1 MKNRMKLCAL
11 VMLMLPAL
19 AQAQQQFTTPEQAAT
34 SFANAVINQDKTA
47 LTEVLGDNW
56 QQYLPDDKADPEA
69 VARFIRDWKVSHN
82 IEEKG
87 DTAHLNVGQEN
98 WQLPI
103 PMVKTQAGWHFDMQ
117 RAADEI
123 LTRTIGLNELSAIQ
137 AIHAFVAAQQ
147 DYYQLAKQYAQKF
160 VSSEG
165 KKDGLYWP
173 VSPGEAPSPLGPGFS
188 PVQPGMGYHGYHFRI
203 LTAQGAEAPGGEKN
217 YIADGKMADGYA
229 LIAWPVEYGQ
239 TGIATF
245 MVNNQG
251 IVYQKDLGEQ
261 TAEKVPEIKQFNPD
275 KSWQE
280 EQQ

>member
-1 MKNRMKLCAL
+1 MKNRMKLSAL
-11 VMLMLPAL
+11 VMLMLPAFV
-19 AQAQQQFTTPEQAAT
+19 QAQQLFNTPELAAQ
-34 SFANAVINQDKTA
+34 SFATAVISQDEAA
-47 LTEVLGDNW
+47 LTKVLGDNW
-56 QQYLPDDKADPEA
+56 RQYLPDEKADPEA
-69 VARFIRDWKVSHN
+69 VARFVRDWKVSHN
-82 IEEKG
+82 IEEQG
-87 DTAHLNVGQEN
+87 ETAHLNVGQEN

-137 AIHAFVAAQQ
+137 AVQAYVAAQQ
-147 DYYQLAKQYAQKF
+147 DYYQLDQQYAQKF
-160 VSSEG
+160 VSTEG

-173 VSPGEAPSPLGPGFS
+173 AVPGEAPSPLGPSFS

-203 LTAQGAEAPGGEKN
+203 LTAQGADAPGGAKN
-217 YIADGKMADGYA
+217 YISDGKMTEGFA
-229 LIAWPVEYGQ
+229 LIAWPVEYGE
-239 TGIATF
+239 TGVTTF

-251 IVYQKDLGEQ
+251 VVYQKDLGEE
-261 TAEKVPEIKQFNPD
+261 TAEKVQEIKEFNPD

>member
-1 MKNRMKLCAL
+1 MKNRMKLSAL
-11 VMLMLPAL
+11 VMLMLPAFV
-19 AQAQQQFTTPEQAAT
+19 QAQQLFNTPELAAQ
-34 SFANAVINQDKTA
+34 SFATAVISQDEAA

-56 QQYLPDDKADPEA
+56 RQYLPDEKADPEA
-69 VARFIRDWKVSHN
+69 VARFVRDWKVSHN
-82 IEEKG
+82 IEEQG
-87 DTAHLNVGQEN
+87 ETAHLNVGQEN

-137 AIHAFVAAQQ
+137 AVQAYVAAQQ
-147 DYYQLAKQYAQKF
+147 DYYQLDQQYAQKF
-160 VSSEG
+160 VSTEG

-173 VSPGEAPSPLGPGFS
+173 AVPGEAPSPLGPSFS

-203 LTAQGAEAPGGEKN
+203 LTAQGADAPGGAKN
-217 YIADGKMADGYA
+217 YISDGKMTEGFA
-229 LIAWPVEYGQ
+229 LIAWPVEYGE
-239 TGIATF
+239 TGVATF

-251 IVYQKDLGEQ
+251 VVYQKDLGEE
-261 TAEKVPEIKQFNPD
+261 TAEKVQEIKEFNPD

>member
-1 MKNRMKLCAL
+1 MKNRMKLSAL
-11 VMLMLPAL
+11 VMLMLPAFV
-19 AQAQQQFTTPEQAAT
+19 QAQQLFNTPELAAQ
-34 SFANAVINQDKTA
+34 SFATAVISQDEAA

-56 QQYLPDDKADPEA
+56 RQYLPDEKADPEA
-69 VARFIRDWKVSHN
+69 VARFVRDWKVSHN
-82 IEEKG
+82 IEEQG
-87 DTAHLNVGQEN
+87 ETAHLNVGQEN

-137 AIHAFVAAQQ
+137 AVQAYVAAQQ
-147 DYYQLAKQYAQKF
+147 DYYQLDQQYAQKF
-160 VSSEG
+160 VSTEG

-173 VSPGEAPSPLGPGFS
+173 AVPGEAPSPLGPSFS

-203 LTAQGAEAPGGEKN
+203 LTAQGADAPGGAKN
-217 YIADGKMADGYA
+217 YISDGKMAEGFA
-229 LIAWPVEYGQ
+229 LIAWPVEYGE
-239 TGIATF
+239 TGVTTF

-251 IVYQKDLGEQ
+251 VVYQKDLGEE
-261 TAEKVPEIKQFNPD
+261 TAEKVQEIREFNPD

>member
-87 DTAHLNVGQEN
+87 DIAHLNVGQEN

-137 AIHAFVAAQQ
+137 AMHAYVAAQQ
-147 DYYQLAKQYAQKF
+147 DYYQLDNQYAQKF

-173 VSPGEAPSPLGPGFS
+173 ASPGEAPSPLGPGFS

-203 LTAQGAEAPGGEKN
+203 LTEQGADAPGGEKN

>member
-1 MKNRMKLCAL
+1 MKNRMKLSAL
-11 VMLMLPAL
+11 VMLMLPAFV
-19 AQAQQQFTTPEQAAT
+19 QAQQQFTTPELAAN
-34 SFANAVINQDKTA
+34 SFANAVISQDKAA

-82 IEEKG
+82 IEQKE
-87 DTAHLNVGQEN
+87 DIAHLNVGQEN

-103 PMVKTQAGWHFDMQ
+103 PMVKSEAGWHFDMQ

-137 AIHAFVAAQQ
+137 AIHAYVAAQQ
-147 DYYQLAKQYAQKF
+147 DYYQLEKQYAQKF
-160 VSSEG
+160 ASSEG

-173 VSPGEAPSPLGPGFS
+173 ASAGEAPSPLGPSFS

-203 LTAQGAEAPGGEKN
+203 LTAQGANAPGGEKS
-217 YIADGKMADGYA
+217 YVSDGKMVEGFA

-251 IVYQKDLGEQ
+251 LVYQKDLGEQ
-261 TAEKVPEIKQFNPD
+261 TAEEVAEIKQFNPD
-275 KSWQE
+275 KSWQDV
-280 EQQ
+280 QQ

>member
-1 MKNRMKLCAL
+1 MKNRMKLSAL
-11 VMLMLPAL
+11 VMLMLPAFV
-19 AQAQQQFTTPEQAAT
+19 QAQQLFNTPELAAQ
-34 SFANAVINQDKTA
+34 SFATAVISQDEAA

-56 QQYLPDDKADPEA
+56 RQYLPDEKADPEA
-69 VARFIRDWKVSHN
+69 VARFVRDWKVSHN
-82 IEEKG
+82 IEEQG
-87 DTAHLNVGQEN
+87 ETAHLNVGQEN

-137 AIHAFVAAQQ
+137 AVQAYVAAQQ
-147 DYYQLAKQYAQKF
+147 DYYQLDQQYAQKF
-160 VSSEG
+160 VSTEG

-173 VSPGEAPSPLGPGFS
+173 AVPGEAPSPLGPSFS

-203 LTAQGAEAPGGEKN
+203 LTAQGADAPGGAKN
-217 YIADGKMADGYA
+217 YISDGKMAEGFA
-229 LIAWPVEYGQ
+229 LIAWPVEYGE
-239 TGIATF
+239 TGVATF

-251 IVYQKDLGEQ
+251 VVYQKDLGEE
-261 TAEKVPEIKQFNPD
+261 TAEKVQEIKEFNPD

>member
-1 MKNRMKLCAL
+1 MKNRMKLSAL
-11 VMLMLPAL
+11 VMLMLPAFV
-19 AQAQQQFTTPEQAAT
+19 QAQQLFNTPELAAQ
-34 SFANAVINQDKTA
+34 SFATAVISQDEAA

-56 QQYLPDDKADPEA
+56 RQYLPDEKADPEA
-69 VARFIRDWKVSHN
+69 VARFVRDWKVSHN
-82 IEEKG
+82 IEEQG
-87 DTAHLNVGQEN
+87 ETAHLNVGQEN

-137 AIHAFVAAQQ
+137 AVQAYVAAQQ
-147 DYYQLAKQYAQKF
+147 DYYQLDQQYAQKF
-160 VSSEG
+160 VSTEG

-173 VSPGEAPSPLGPGFS
+173 AVPGEVPSPLGPSFS

-203 LTAQGAEAPGGEKN
+203 LTAQGADAPGGAKN
-217 YIADGKMADGYA
+217 YISDGKMTEGFA
-229 LIAWPVEYGQ
+229 LIAWPVEYGE
-239 TGIATF
+239 TGVATF

-251 IVYQKDLGEQ
+251 VVYQKDLGEE
-261 TAEKVPEIKQFNPD
+261 TAEKVQEIKEFNPD

>member
-1 MKNRMKLCAL
+1 MKNRMKLSAL
-11 VMLMLPAL
+11 VMLMLPAFV
-19 AQAQQQFTTPEQAAT
+19 QAQQLFNTPELAAQ
-34 SFANAVINQDKTA
+34 SFATAVISQDEAA

-56 QQYLPDDKADPEA
+56 RQYLPDEKADPEA
-69 VARFIRDWKVSHN
+69 VARFVRDWKVSHN
-82 IEEKG
+82 IEEQG
-87 DTAHLNVGQEN
+87 ETAHLNVGQEN

-137 AIHAFVAAQQ
+137 AVQAYVAAQQ
-147 DYYQLAKQYAQKF
+147 DYYQLDQQYAQKF
-160 VSSEG
+160 VSTEG

-173 VSPGEAPSPLGPGFS
+173 AVPGEVPSPLGPSFS

-203 LTAQGAEAPGGEKN
+203 LTAQGADAPGGAKN
-217 YIADGKMADGYA
+217 YISDGKMAEGFA
-229 LIAWPVEYGQ
+229 LIAWPVEYRE
-239 TGIATF
+239 TGVTTF

-251 IVYQKDLGEQ
+251 VVYQKDLGEE
-261 TAEKVPEIKQFNPD
+261 TAEKVQEIREFNPD

-280 EQQ
+280 EQ

>member
-1 MKNRMKLCAL
+1 MKNRMKLSAL
-11 VMLMLPAL
+11 VMLMLPAFV
-19 AQAQQQFTTPEQAAT
+19 QAQQQFTTPELAAN
-34 SFANAVINQDKTA
+34 SFANAVISQDKAA

-82 IEEKG
+82 IEQKG

-103 PMVKTQAGWHFDMQ
+103 PMVKSETGWHFDMQ

-137 AIHAFVAAQQ
+137 AIHAYVAAQQ
-147 DYYQLAKQYAQKF
+147 DYYQLEKQYAQKF
-160 VSSEG
+160 ASSEG

-173 VSPGEAPSPLGPGFS
+173 ASAGEAPSPLGPSFS

-203 LTAQGAEAPGGEKN
+203 LTAQGANAPGGEKS
-217 YIADGKMADGYA
+217 YISDGKMVEGFA

-245 MVNNQG
+245 MVDNQG
-251 IVYQKDLGEQ
+251 LVYQKDLGEQ
-261 TAEKVPEIKQFNPD
+261 TAEKVAEIKQFNPD
-275 KSWQE
+275 KSWQDV
-280 EQQ
+280 QQ